1 MKTFNTIYENYYSLN
16 NFIKENNIDSSE
28 TILVQVFTGVCDY
41 SFINFLLKEIK
52 SLLPKSKIIG
62 TTTAG
67 EIVDCNVTQN
77 NTVIS
82 FSTFQNT
89 SLESIFLSN
98 YDDDFQLGVDLA
110 NGIISSTTKLILL
123 FSDGLKTNGSEIIDG
138 IHSINKSIPIA
149 GGRAGDNGY
158 MKDTI
163 IFCNEGTSNNG
174 VVAVALNSDSLGV
187 YTNYSLCWQ
196 PIGKLMTVTKA
207 EKNRVYTIDN
217 IPAKDIYRKYL
228 GYDVTSSLPKSA
240 TEFPLIIHKNNLQ
253 IARVAFFDFDDDSLG
268 FIGNIEEGDKV
279 TFAFGNIDM
288 LVERSS
294 HIMKSISKI
303 SLESIFVYSCTA
315 RRVYMQEKIGDELIP
330 LRNIANV
337 SGYFTYGEYFHL
349 KSNNALLNMTTTI
362 LGLSENPIDDIN
374 YEKVLPQNLKAIDN
388 FIDGK
393 EINIIKVLN
402 NLINAV
408 TSELEDINRDLYN
421 KNIELQKN
429 HELMIEME
437 KAASMGNLIGG
448 IAHNIKTPLM
458 GCSGAIDIIGSR
470 VLKLKNILDSLNEEE
485 SLKKEFTDVADN
497 IILWQSRIKD
507 YLNYIGDVINT
518 VKDQVAP
525 ADRLEKFTIGDLV
538 NRISILM
545 KNRLKE
551 KNCAIIYKTDLQD
564 DYEVRGEIS
573 YLIQA
578 LNNLIDNAIDAYEG
592 KPGEIEFYI
601 TQEGN
606 NILFSVKDYG
616 YGISNDIINKL
627 FNQMITTKGKD
638 GSGLG
643 LYMSKIL
650 IKSKLNGDIYLNTN
664 ADKGTEFIILI
675 PERK

>member
-1 MKTFNTIYENYYSLN
+1 MKTFSTIYENHYSLN
-16 NFIKENNIDSSE
+16 NFIKKNNIDSSK

-41 SFINFLLKEIK
+41 SFINFLLEEIK
-52 SLLPKSKIIG
+52 SLLPGSKIMG

-67 EIVDCNVTQN
+67 EIIDCSVTQN
-77 NTVIS
+77 KTVIS
-82 FSTFQNT
+82 FSVFQNT
-89 SLESIFLSN
+89 SLESIFLNN
-98 YDDDFQLGVDLA
+98 YNNDFQLGVDLA
-110 NGIISSTTKLILL
+110 NSIISSNTKLILL
-123 FSDGLKTNGSEIIDG
+123 FSDGLHTNGSEILNG
-138 IHSINKSIPIA
+138 IQSINKDIPVA

-163 IFCNEGTSNNG
+163 IFCNEGITNNG
-174 VVAVALNSDSLGV
+174 VIAVALNSDSLSV
-187 YTNYSLCWQ
+187 YTNDSLCWQ

-207 EKNRVYTIDN
+207 KKSRVYTIDN

-240 TEFPLIIHKNNLQ
+240 TEFPLIIHRNNLQ
-253 IARVAFFDFDDDSLG
+253 IARVAFFDFNDDSLG

-294 HIMKSISKI
+294 HIMESISKV

-315 RRVYMQEKIGDELIP
+315 RRVYMQEKISDELIP

-349 KSNNALLNMTTTI
+349 ESNNALLNMTTTI
-362 LGLSENPIDDIN
+362 LGLSENPINDIN
-374 YEKVLPQNLKAIDN
+374 YEKSLYQNSKPIDN
-388 FIDGK
+388 FVDGK

-402 NLINAV
+402 NLVNAV
-408 TSELEDINRDLYN
+408 TSELENTNQDLYN

-429 HELMIEME
+429 QELLIEME

-470 VLKLKNILDSLNEEE
+470 IHKLKDIIDTPKEEE
-485 SLKKEFTDVADN
+485 NFKKEITDITDN
-497 IILWQSRIKD
+497 IILWQTRIKD

-525 ADRLEKFTIGDLV
+525 ADRLEKFTIGDLT

-551 KNCAIIYKTDLQD
+551 KKCAIIYKIDLQD
-564 DYEVRGEIS
+564 NYEVQGEIS

-578 LNNLIDNAIDAYEG
+578 LNNLIDNAIDSYAG

-601 TQEGN
+601 KRKGN

-616 YGISNDIINKL
+616 YGISDEIRDKL
-627 FNQMITTKGKD
+627 FHQMITTKGKD

-650 IKSKLNGDIYLNTN
+650 IKSKLKGDIYFKTN